1 MPRTR
6 IHTTPGQLLADDS
19 PEIRFLTS
27 ILRRLVM
34 EVLPDATGR
43 AYPGWR
49 GIGYRHPVAGYICAI
64 FLKPEMVKLGF
75 EYGAMLPDT
84 KRLLKPGPS
93 AGKQVRYL
101 EVREESGIDPEAIRD
116 LLVTAVEFRSG

>member
-6 IHTTPGQLLADDS
+6 IHTTPDQLLADYP

-27 ILRRLVM
+27 VLRRLVR
-34 EVLPDATGR
+34 EVLPDATER

-49 GIGYRHPVAGYICAI
+49 GIGYRHPVAGYVCAI
-64 FLKPEMVKLGF
+64 FLNPEMVKLGF
-75 EYGAMLPDT
+75 EYGAMLPDP
-84 KRLLKPGPS
+84 KRLLKSGPS

-101 EVREESGIDPEAIRD
+101 EVCEESGIDMEVIRD
-116 LLVTAVEFRSG
+116 LLVAALEFRSG